1 MWFKKSSRQ
10 RSPTSLLS
18 STNSKVDLTAKQQYQ
33 AARLGLARRLH
44 ETLAQDLAAIG
55 YQLDAV
61 IAEESLTA
69 EVRADLR
76 NIRIKVM
83 ESAQNFRTEIY
94 KLRKTDR
101 LALHSNLIELLAGIS
116 LSIDL
121 SFPLLD
127 DQAEELLIE
136 AVLEIAQNTRKHAAA
151 KNFYLNYQMTDSG
164 VDINVGDNGRGNL
177 QLKAG
182 SFGLLGIDEVLRQ
195 ITEDYSCSSD
205 DKGTH
210 YRIFIDRKHFL

>member
-164 VDINVGDNGRGNL
+164 VDINVGDNGRGKL

>member
-1 MWFKKSSRQ
+1 M
-10 RSPTSLLS
+10 LS
-18 STNSKVDLTAKQQYQ
+18 SPNSNVDLIAKQQFQ

-61 IAEESLTA
+61 IAEDSLSD

-101 LALHSNLIELLAGIS
+101 LALHSNLIELLDGIS
-116 LSIDL
+116 LSVDL

-136 AVLEIAQNTRKHAAA
+136 AVMEIAQNTYKHSGA
-151 KNFYLNYQMTDSG
+151 KNFYLNYQSTENG
-164 VDINVGDNGRGNL
+164 VNVFVGDNGLGNL
-177 QLKAG
+177 KIKAG

-205 DKGTH
+205 EKGTH
-210 YRIFIDRKHFL
+210 YRIFIDRKYFL